1 MLSAIFALLNLGASF
16 NNLNDA
22 LKQTPIGPMVDSG
35 YVAYPSSQLYQN
47 AVDLGY
53 VTYFGDNQPE
63 MYPNTVAHL
72 GIPYAERP
80 VGDLRFRATVP
91 LNTTRVTEEAGGSPV
106 DATSYPDFCIQ
117 GQFAGQPGG
126 AGSEDCLNVNVYSPY
141 GAKEGD
147 NLPVLF
153 YIHGGA
159 WIFGNPRGFPF
170 EHWVN
175 QSPNV
180 IIVSV
185 YYRLGSLGFLAA
197 PEFTD
202 PAYGDFNAGLRDQ
215 IQALKWVKSYISK
228 FGGDPTNVTIS
239 GHSAGGASV
248 ELHMIVDESKGLF
261 SRVIAQSVGRSAL
274 PTPKQQQPLFES
286 YASLAGCEN
295 GSVADQMK
303 CLRGANISA
312 LAFAQDNALHRD
324 FGYVPI
330 VDGLLITGHPTTK
343 FQCGEFTHVPLIVG
357 SASNETLSLSPKL
370 DISTGLKAFFPS
382 LTDTDIQQFL
392 GLYPIDDFDSKI
404 QQFQVATG
412 EPDVICAVSLS
423 LTLLPWATHPHYS
436 NTWTYRYNT
445 PDPTLNTKYVT
456 HAAENWMMFNGT
468 TTGPNGTS
476 TFDPQTDAQK
486 AFASE
491 LIAYW
496 LSFVRTGDPN
506 TYKLDKSP
514 VWEKYSES
522 NLVRMV
528 LTQQNSATESGN
540 EMEILPLAEFVR
552 CAFAISKAE
561 ACQH

>member
-1 MLSAIFALLNLGASF
+1 
-16 NNLNDA
+16 
-22 LKQTPIGPMVDSG
+22 
-35 YVAYPSSQLYQN
+35 
-47 AVDLGY
+47 
-53 VTYFGDNQPE
+53 
-63 MYPNTVAHL
+63 
-72 GIPYAERP
+72 
-80 VGDLRFRATVP
+80 
-91 LNTTRVTEEAGGSPV
+91 
-106 DATSYPDFCIQ
+106 
-117 GQFAGQPGG
+117 
-126 AGSEDCLNVNVYSPY
+126 
-141 GAKEGD
+141 
-147 NLPVLF
+147 
-153 YIHGGA
+153 
-159 WIFGNPRGFPF
+159 
-170 EHWVN
+170 
-175 QSPNV
+175 
-180 IIVSV
+180 
-185 YYRLGSLGFLAA
+185 SLGFLAA
-197 PEFTD
+197 PEFTN
-202 PAYGDFNAGLRDQ
+202 PAYGDFNARLRDQ

-239 GHSAGGASV
+239 GHSASGASV
-248 ELHMIVDESKGLF
+248 ELHTVVDKSKGLF
-261 SRVIAQSVGRSAL
+261 SHVIAQSVSRSAL

-286 YASLAGCEN
+286 YTLLAGCEN

-303 CLRGANISA
+303 CLHGANIST

-324 FGYVPI
+324 FGYIPI

-357 SASNETLSLSPKL
+357 SASNETLSLSPNL

-392 GLYPIDDFDSKI
+392 WLYPIDDFDSKI

-436 NTWTYRYNT
+436 NTWTYWYNM
-445 PDPTLNTKYVT
+445 PDPMLNTKYVT

-476 TFDPQTDAQK
+476 TFDPQTNAQK

-514 VWEKYSES
+514 MWEKYSES
-522 NLVRMV
+522 KLVRMV
-528 LTQQNSATESGN
+528 LTQQISATESGN
-540 EMEILPLAEFVR
+540 EMENLPPVEFVR